1 MGPRPGPT
9 RHGQLAL
16 MTISPAVERFR
27 TAAASQGLDP
37 DVKTFPQDTKT
48 AQQAADALGCDLG
61 QIVKS
66 LIFQAG
72 DELVLVLTSG
82 VNRVDTAKA
91 AALFGVDKL
100 GKADAA
106 GAREATGFAIGGIPP
121 CGHPTPLRA
130 LVDQDLLTWDTIW
143 AAAGAPDAVF
153 ELTPDTLLRITN
165 AESSDIAAD

>member
-1 MGPRPGPT
+1 MAT
-9 RHGQLAL
+9 
-16 MTISPAVERFR
+16 SAVERFV
-27 TAAASQGLDP
+27 AAAGELGLAP
-37 DVKTFPQDTKT
+37 DVKTFPADTRT

-82 VNRVDTAKA
+82 VNRVDEAKVA
-91 AALFGVDKL
+91 PLFGVDTL
-100 GKADAA
+100 GRADATA
-106 GAREATGFAIGGIPP
+106 AREATGFAIGGIPP

-130 LVDQDLLTWDTIW
+130 VVDRDLLAWGTVW

-153 ELTPDTLLRITN
+153 ELTP
-165 AESSDIAAD
+165 AALVNVTGASPADVRVD